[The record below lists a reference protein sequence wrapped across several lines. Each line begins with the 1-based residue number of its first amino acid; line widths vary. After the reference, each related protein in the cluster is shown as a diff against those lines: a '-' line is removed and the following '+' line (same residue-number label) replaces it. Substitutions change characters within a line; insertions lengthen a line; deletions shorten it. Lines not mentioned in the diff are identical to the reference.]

1 MIAATNML
9 DALVAAVAGRDMV
22 AVRRLVLGPLP
33 LPREVRE
40 EVLAVAAL
48 PRDSFRVPV
57 ALWRYVYVQRQLL
70 ADTPPR
76 RDPAQLELAIA
87 WIIAQQLT
95 GDRHR

>member
-1 MIAATNML
+1 
-9 DALVAAVAGRDMV
+9 
-22 AVRRLVLGPLP
+22 
-33 LPREVRE
+33 VRE

>member
-1 MIAATNML
+1 MIVRSDLL
-9 DALVAAVAGRDMV
+9 DALVAAVADRDMV
-22 AVRRLVLGPLP
+22 AVRRLVLGPLA
-33 LPREVRE
+33 LPRDVRE

-57 ALWRYVYVQRQLL
+57 ALWRFVYVQRQLL

-87 WIIAQQLT
+87 
-95 GDRHR
+95 